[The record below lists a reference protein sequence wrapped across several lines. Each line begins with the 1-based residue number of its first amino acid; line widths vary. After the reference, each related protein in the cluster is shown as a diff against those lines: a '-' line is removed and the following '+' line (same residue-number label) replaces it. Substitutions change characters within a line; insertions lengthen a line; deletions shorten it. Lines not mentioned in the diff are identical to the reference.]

1 MQNIE
6 KKLDGQLADVKKQL
20 HENCKSFKSNN
31 EFLHYNNKT
40 PPTTPIQWAK
50 GTAGVPCFTKSMKTD
65 CQEQNRIQLK
75 SGFSEDQIS

>member
-6 KKLDGQLADVKKQL
+6 KKLDGQLAGVKKQL

-50 GTAGVPCFTKSMKTD
+50 GTAGVSMLH
-65 CQEQNRIQLK
+65 EINENRL
-75 SGFSEDQIS
+75 SGAKPNSVKVWIFREAN

>member
-6 KKLDGQLADVKKQL
+6 KKLDGQLAGVKKQL

-50 GTAGVPCFTKSMKTD
+50 GTAGGSMLHEID
-65 CQEQNRIQLK
+65 ENRL
-75 SGFSEDQIS
+75 SGAKPNSFKVWILRGAN